1 MVATVTSLTS
11 AAVTTRYFERD
22 GYYAKSDPEHRKAS
36 RWHGQGAAALG
47 LGRHVAP
54 SRFEAILAGEVPR
67 TDVTLGRI
75 RDGKREHRPG
85 LDVTLQ
91 APKSVS
97 LAALVAGDARIVR
110 AHDEAVRAT
119 LDFVEGHL
127 LNTRQWDRE
136 GRRHVR
142 VSAPSMV
149 AATFRHKANR
159 NLEPHLHT
167 HAVIANMTQKRDGTW
182 ASLDTGALGRSE
194 RLIGAHY
201 RNELAA
207 RLLRLGYALRPSMV
221 GRIPGFEIEGYG
233 RRLLEENSSRRQEI
247 VAWVREHGLANTAA
261 NRQRAALATRKAKDE
276 PHHRELEAG
285 WRARAKEMGLERNP
299 PRPEAGRRRAEAEAG
314 RQPTMLEI
322 VSCSAEHL
330 AERASVFR
338 EADLCTLALAH
349 SPGLHTHADY
359 RTALDGM
366 KRDGHLVDAVRGGL
380 GPCLVASRALR
391 AEREIVERMRT
402 ARETGRPLADA
413 GRVERAIAT
422 GTLTEGQREAVRAI
436 LLGEGRIA
444 GVQGYAGTGKTAM
457 LSAVRELADDRRV
470 IALAPSAAAVR
481 SLRREAGLP
490 ARTLQGFLSRHRDV
504 ADGTVSAEGLARLRA
519 LHSGSVLVLD
529 EASMAGTVQTRTLM
543 RIADALDVGR
553 LVLVGDT
560 RQLRAIEA
568 GQPFRQLQEAGM
580 PTAVMDDV
588 LRQRTPHL
596 REAVA
601 HVIGGRP
608 REALGRLGDDVHE
621 VGAGELG
628 RTAARLWL
636 DLDPSARASTA
647 ILAPTHEIRAEVA
660 ATVREGLA
668 SEGVL
673 RGKEIE
679 IRRLVSRGLTRPQT
693 GDIRNWDEGD
703 AAVFHHDLW
712 GGKAKA
718 GDVFTVNAVDEERAE
733 LVHDDGRVLKVK
745 PGGKRLRYQLELHET
760 ATIRL
765 RAGDEI
771 RWTRNDGRRDLVNG
785 GRARVLSVGPKAV
798 RFRTSDGRGLRLSRS
813 DPQLRHLDHAYSS
826 TVHGAQGTTADRVIA
841 VLDSGHGALAD
852 QATFYVE
859 VTRARDEAVILTDS
873 REQLAETLEERT
885 GLRMTA
891 LEAVGER
898 VAEREREIVP
908 DATPEVVPEAVPETA
923 IPDKAPVLSAVR
935 ALDNLRAEARATG
948 GSILDAPGFGDM
960 AERLEREQKRP
971 GLPETERTALD
982 EWKEEIGRETA
993 LRGAATRWPERA
1005 LAAAK
1010 AVETAESPPG
1020 PEDAVT
1026 MAAGALVAEGRS
1038 MLASPEH
1045 APHLD
1050 HQEGLRKRAES
1061 GLDSLEAALAD
1072 SDAERTLAEWQALEA
1087 QAIAEGANPFQAAES
1102 EELLARIETLAGDG
1116 RVPASRREGLD
1127 RILADHAGHVR
1138 DRELGAIEGAWRD
1151 LRSRAA
1157 EEGRSVAVR
1166 PGAGALLKRIGDFA
1180 ERHPGPLPEP
1190 LAGFASEC
1198 AARMREL
1205 GERLDTAG
1213 VGIAQAVQE
1222 RDGALAGIERDW
1234 RSRHAK
1240 AATQHREIAFLPGT
1254 EALLW
1259 RTREFE
1265 ERHPGV
1271 LPKATA
1277 DLARDCE
1284 SVQHRWKRFGHAV
1297 KELADCAE
1305 TSEPP
1310 GEATCKAMAEAEE
1323 ILADDRLSR
1332 RVLNTGHLL
1341 TVKDLLADLNERRA
1355 AEDRIQDLRKDLGK
1369 IEAEADRQGC
1379 HPFHVAGH
1387 RRLMERLAGLGR
1399 DLPPDL
1405 ASMVEELPGLEARD
1419 RGIRHRVREVTGFE
1433 ARRRRIIERA
1443 ARWRPESALSKSL
1456 AGSYGRWTRSA
1467 PKVIERGETLARDP
1481 LVSPDDRKALEKA
1494 LARMKAAPDADG
1506 LDALRLWRWERILDA
1521 AEREGCHRYFVKGYG
1536 DWVRGLGRRAIVAP
1550 GGNAFAIRERA
1561 VRDEMRGREAW
1572 VKGIDEDLAKA
1583 VAEREEGGERFV
1595 SEMHPYARWQDDATQ
1610 HVGRLNRVIDDRE
1623 RYGPHLDRVP
1633 GMERRMR
1640 ETAARIT
1647 ETVRRDAPVRKEVEA
1662 AYTVQMERER
1672 EILQREQELERSQ
1685 SPSRYMGAEIDIGP

>member
-36 RWHGQGAAALG
+36 RWHGEGAAALG

-54 SRFEAILAGEVPR
+54 SRFEAILAGEVPG
-67 TDVTLGRI
+67 TEITLGRI

-97 LAALVAGDARIVR
+97 LAALVAGDGRIVR

-119 LDFVEGHL
+119 LDFVEGNL
-127 LNTRQWDRE
+127 LVVRQWDRE
-136 GRRHVR
+136 RKRHVR
-142 VSAPSMV
+142 VPAPSMV

-167 HAVIANMTQKRDGTW
+167 HAVIANMTRKPDGSW

-221 GRIPGFEIEGYG
+221 GQVPGFEIEGYG
-233 RRLLEENSSRRQEI
+233 RKLLEENSSRRQEI
-247 VAWVREHGLANTAA
+247 VAWVRSHGLANTAA
-261 NRQRAALATRKAKDE
+261 NRQRAALATRKTKDE

-285 WRARAKEMGLERNP
+285 WRARAAEMGLDRNP
-299 PRPEAGRRRAEAEAG
+299 PRPEAGRRRAAKEAG
-314 RQPTMLEI
+314 RHPTMLEI
-322 VSCSAEHL
+322 VNRSAEHL

-359 RTALDGM
+359 RAALDGM

-380 GPCLVASRALR
+380 GPCLVTSRALR
-391 AEREIVERMRT
+391 AEREIVDRMRV
-402 ARETGRPLADA
+402 AREARAPLADA
-413 GRVERAIAT
+413 GSVEAALERS
-422 GTLTEGQREAVRAI
+422 GMTEGQRDAVRAI

-457 LSAVRELADDRRV
+457 LSAVRELAGDRRV

-481 SLRREAGLP
+481 ALRREAGLP

-529 EASMAGTVQTRTLM
+529 EASMAGTVQTRSLM

-621 VGAGELG
+621 VGAAELG

-636 DLDPSARASTA
+636 DLDPPARASTA
-647 ILAPTHEIRAEVA
+647 ILAPTHGIRAEVA

-693 GDIRNWDEGD
+693 GDVRNWDEGD

-718 GDVFTVNAVDEERAE
+718 GEVFTVDAVDGERAE
-733 LVHDDGRVLKVK
+733 LVHEDGRVLKVK
-745 PGGKRLRYQLELHET
+745 PGGKLLRYQLELHET

-771 RWTRNDGRRDLVNG
+771 RWTRNDNRRDLVNG
-785 GRARVLSVGPKAV
+785 GRARVLSVGANAV
-798 RFRTSDGRGLRLSRS
+798 RFRTADGRGLNLSRD
-813 DPQLRHLDHAYSS
+813 DPQLRHIDHAYSS
-826 TVHGAQGTTADRVIA
+826 TVHGAQGTSTDRVIA

-859 VTRARDEAVILTDS
+859 VTRARDEAVILTDN

-885 GLRMTA
+885 GLRLTA
-891 LEAVGER
+891 LEAVGEK
-898 VAEREREIVP
+898 VAERERE
-908 DATPEVVPEAVPETA
+908 TVPEPAPETA
-923 IPDKAPVLSAVR
+923 LPGKAPVLTTAR
-935 ALDNLRAEARATG
+935 ALDNLQAQARAAG
-948 GSILDAPGFGDM
+948 ASVLDAPGFRAM
-960 AERLEREQKRP
+960 AERLDRERKRPRLPERERK
-971 GLPETERTALD
+971 ALD
-982 EWKEEIGRETA
+982 EWKEEIDRETA
-993 LRGAATRWPERA
+993 RRDVVTRWPERA

-1010 AVETAESPPG
+1010 AVEAADGPPG

-1026 MAAGALVAEGRS
+1026 MVAGALVAEGRS

-1087 QAIAEGANPFQAAES
+1087 QAVAEGANPFQAAES

-1116 RVPASRREGLD
+1116 RVPESRRESLD

-1138 DRELGAIEGAWRD
+1138 DRELGAIGDACRS
-1151 LRSRAA
+1151 LRARA
-1157 EEGRSVAVR
+1157 ERGGVNVAVR
-1166 PGAGALLKRIGDFA
+1166 PGAGAVLKRIGEFA
-1180 ERHPGPLPEP
+1180 ERHPGALPEP
-1190 LAGFASEC
+1190 LAGFAGEC
-1198 AARMREL
+1198 GARMRDL
-1205 GERLDTAG
+1205 GDRLDEAG
-1213 VGIAQAVQE
+1213 AGIRQAVRE
-1222 RDGALAGIERDW
+1222 RDDALAGIERDW
-1234 RSRHAK
+1234 RSRRAK
-1240 AATQHREIAFLPGT
+1240 AATQDRDIAFLPGT

-1259 RTREFE
+1259 RSREFE

-1284 SVQHRWKRFGHAV
+1284 SVQHRWQRFGHAV

-1305 TSEPP
+1305 TPEPP
-1310 GEATCKAMAEAEE
+1310 GEATCRAMAEAEE

-1332 RVLNTGHLL
+1332 RVLDTGHLL

-1369 IEAEADRQGC
+1369 IEAEAERQGC

-1387 RRLMERLAGLGR
+1387 RRFVERLAGFEH

-1405 ASMVEELPGLEARD
+1405 AGMVDELPGLEARD

-1433 ARRRRIIERA
+1433 AKRRRIIERA
-1443 ARWRPESALSKSL
+1443 ARWRPESALSKSM
-1456 AGSYGRWTRSA
+1456 ASSYGRWARSA
-1467 PKVIERGETLARDP
+1467 PKMIERGEALARDP
-1481 LVSPDDRKALEKA
+1481 LVSPDDRKDLEKA
-1494 LARMKAAPDADG
+1494 LPRMKAAPDADG
-1506 LDALRLWRWERILDA
+1506 LDALHLWRWERILDR
-1521 AEREGCHRYFVKGYG
+1521 AEAQGCHRYFVKGYRN
-1536 DWVRGLGRRAIVAP
+1536 WVDDLGQQACVGP
-1550 GGNAFAIRERA
+1550 GKNALAARERLL
-1561 VRDEMRGREAW
+1561 RDEMAVREAS
-1572 VKGIDEDLAKA
+1572 VKRIDEELAKA
-1583 VAEREEGGERFV
+1583 AAEREAGGERFV
-1595 SEMHPYARWQDDATQ
+1595 SEMHPYAGWQREAERN
-1610 HVGRLNRVIDDRE
+1610 VGALDRVLDDRE
-1623 RYGPHLDRVP
+1623 RYGLHLDRVP
-1633 GMERRMR
+1633 GMEKRMR
-1640 ETAARIT
+1640 ETAARVT
-1647 ETVRRDAPVRKEVEA
+1647 ETLRRDAPVRKEVEA
-1662 AYTVQMERER
+1662 TYKEKMEREM
-1672 EILQREQELERSQ
+1672 EILQRELELERSQ
-1685 SPSRYMGAEIDIGP
+1685 SPSPSMSAEIDIGR

>member
-22 GYYAKSDPEHRKAS
+22 GYYAKADPEHRKAS
-36 RWHGQGAAALG
+36 RWHGRGAAALG
-47 LGRHVAP
+47 LGRNVAP
-54 SRFEAILAGEVPR
+54 SRFEAILAGAVPG
-67 TDVTLGRI
+67 TEITLGRI

-119 LDFVEGHL
+119 LDFVEGNL
-127 LNTRQWDRE
+127 LVVRQWDRE
-136 GRRHVR
+136 RNRHVR
-142 VSAPSMV
+142 VPSPSMV

-167 HAVIANMTQKRDGTW
+167 HAVIANMTRRRDGSW

-194 RLIGAHY
+194 KLIGAHY

-221 GRIPGFEIEGYG
+221 GRVPGFEIAGYG

-247 VAWVREHGLANTAA
+247 VAWVQERGLANTAA
-261 NRQRAALATRKAKDE
+261 NRQRAALATRKTKDE

-285 WRARAKEMGLERNP
+285 WRARAKEMGLDRNP
-299 PRPEAGRRRAEAEAG
+299 PRPEAGRRRAAKEAG

-322 VSCSAEHL
+322 VNRSAEHL

-338 EADLCTLALAH
+338 EADLCTLALAR

-359 RTALDGM
+359 RAALDGM
-366 KRDGHLVDAVRGGL
+366 KRDGHLVDAIRGGL
-380 GPCLVASRALR
+380 GPCLVTRRALR
-391 AEREIVERMRT
+391 AEREVVERMRA
-402 ARETGRPLADA
+402 ARETGGPLADA

-422 GTLTEGQREAVRAI
+422 GTLTEGQREAVRTI

-457 LSAVRELADDRRV
+457 LRAVRELAGNRRV

-490 ARTLQGFLSRHRDV
+490 ARTLQGFLSRYRDV
-504 ADGTVSAEGLARLRA
+504 ADGTVSEQGLARLKE

-529 EASMAGTVQTRTLM
+529 EASMAGTVQMRSLM

-636 DLDPSARASTA
+636 DLDPSARAATA
-647 ILAPTHEIRAEVA
+647 ILAPTHEIRAEIA

-679 IRRLVSRGLTRPQT
+679 VRRLVSRGLTRPQT
-693 GDIRNWDEGD
+693 GDVRNWEEGD

-718 GDVFTVNAVDEERAE
+718 GEVFTVDAVDEERAK
-733 LVHDDGRVLKVK
+733 LVHDDGRTLKVK
-745 PGGKRLRYQLELHET
+745 PGGKLLRYQLELHET
-760 ATIRL
+760 TTIRL

-771 RWTRNDGRRDLVNG
+771 CWTRNDKVHDLVNG
-785 GRARVLSVGPKAV
+785 ERARVLSVDANAA
-798 RFRTSDGRGLRLSRS
+798 RFRTADGRGLKLSRD
-813 DPQLRHLDHAYSS
+813 DPQIRHLDHAYSA

-859 VTRARDEAVILTDS
+859 VTRARDEAVILTDN

-898 VAEREREIVP
+898 VAERET
-908 DATPEVVPEAVPETA
+908 APEPAPKIQ
-923 IPDKAPVLSAVR
+923 IPDKAPVLPIAR
-935 ALDNLRAEARATG
+935 ALESLRAETRASD
-948 GSILDAPGFGDM
+948 GSILDAPGFKDL
-960 AERLEREQKRP
+960 AERLDRERRLA
-971 GLPETERTALD
+971 GLPKDERKALD
-982 EWKEEIGRETA
+982 GWRTEIDRETA
-993 LRGAATRWPERA
+993 RR
-1005 LAAAK
+1005 
-1010 AVETAESPPG
+1010 
-1020 PEDAVT
+1020 DAVT
-1026 MAAGALVAEGRS
+1026 RYPERCRETVKALLAPEPERGPDDAVRKVADGLVAEGRAV
-1038 MLASPEH
+1038 LADPAA

-1050 HQEGLRKRAES
+1050 SHEGMRES
-1061 GLDSLEAALAD
+1061 FKAGLAAVDGAVAD
-1072 SDAERTLAEWQALEA
+1072 SDAESALAEWEAIEA
-1087 QAIAEGANPFQAAES
+1087 QAALDGTDPFRS
-1102 EELLARIETLAGDG
+1102 EEGEELIGRIEALAGDG
-1116 RVPASRREGLD
+1116 RVPESRREALG
-1127 RILADHAGHVR
+1127 RILEARDRVR
-1138 DRELGAIEGAWRD
+1138 DLDALEGACRG
-1151 LRSRAA
+1151 LRSRA
-1157 EEGRSVAVR
+1157 ERGGGNVAVR
-1166 PGAGALLKRIGDFA
+1166 PGAGALLERIGAFA
-1180 ERHPGPLPEP
+1180 DRHPGPLPET
-1190 LAGFASEC
+1190 LAGFAGEC
-1198 AARMREL
+1198 GARMRDL
-1205 GERLDTAG
+1205 GDRLDTVGAG
-1213 VGIAQAVQE
+1213 IMRAAQE
-1222 RDGALAGIERDW
+1222 RDEALAGIEKEWKSRRAKVAHQDRD
-1234 RSRHAK
+1234 
-1240 AATQHREIAFLPGT
+1240 IAFLPGT

-1284 SVQHRWKRFGHAV
+1284 SVQDRWKRFGHAV
-1297 KELADCAE
+1297 KEIADCAE

-1310 GEATCKAMAEAEE
+1310 GPATCRAMAFAEE
-1323 ILADDRLSR
+1323 ILADDRLSAR
-1332 RVLNTGHLL
+1332 ILRTGHLL
-1341 TVKDLLADLNERRA
+1341 TVKDLLADLNGRRA
-1355 AEDRIQDLRKDLGK
+1355 AEDRILDLRKDLEN
-1369 IEAEADRQGC
+1369 IEAEAERQGC

-1387 RRLMERLAGLGR
+1387 RRFVERLAGFQH

-1405 ASMVEELPGLEARD
+1405 AGMVEELPGLEARD
-1419 RGIRHRVREVTGFE
+1419 RGIRHRVKEVTDFE

-1443 ARWRPESALSKSL
+1443 AWLRPEAPLGRSMAS
-1456 AGSYGRWTRSA
+1456 SYGRWKMSA

-1481 LVSPDDRKALEKA
+1481 LVSPEDRKALERA

-1506 LDALRLWRWERILDA
+1506 LDAQRVRTWERILDK
-1521 AEREGCHRYFVKGYG
+1521 AEEQGCHRYFVKGYHG
-1536 DWVRGLGRRAIVAP
+1536 FVTEL
-1550 GGNAFAIRERA
+1550 ERSP
-1561 VRDEMRGREAW
+1561 VHSL
-1572 VKGIDEDLAKA
+1572 KNTHFGIDERTVWHEMLGRQGRVRHVDKELARLVERRKA
-1583 VAEREEGGERFV
+1583 GGEKFV
-1595 SEMHPYARWQDDATQ
+1595 SEIQPYARWR
-1610 HVGRLNRVIDDRE
+1610 HEVERRVEDTRE
-1623 RYGPHLDRVP
+1623 VLADPETYGPHIARVP
-1633 GMERRMR
+1633 GLEKRLR
-1640 ETAARIT
+1640 EVSAAVS
-1647 ETVRRDAPVRKEVEA
+1647 ETVARDAPVRKEVEA
-1662 AYTVQMERER
+1662 AHAIQMERER
-1672 EILQREQELERSQ
+1672 EIRQRERDLERSR
-1685 SPSRYMGAEIDIGP
+1685 SPSRSMGAEIDYGR

>member
-36 RWHGQGAAALG
+36 RWHGDGAAALG

-54 SRFEAILAGEVPR
+54 SRFEAVLAGNVPG
-67 TDVTLGRI
+67 TEISLGRI

-97 LAALVAGDARIVR
+97 LAALVAGDGRIVR

-119 LDFVEGHL
+119 LDFVEGNL
-127 LNTRQWDRE
+127 LVVRQWDRE
-136 GRRHVR
+136 RKRHVR
-142 VSAPSMV
+142 VPAPSMV

-167 HAVIANMTQKRDGTW
+167 HAVIANMTQKPDGSW

-221 GRIPGFEIEGYG
+221 GRVPGFEIDGYG

-247 VAWVREHGLANTAA
+247 VAWVRERSLANTAA
-261 NRQRAALATRKAKDE
+261 NRQRAALATRKTKDE

-285 WRARAKEMGLERNP
+285 WRARAAEMGLDRNP
-299 PRPEAGRRRAEAEAG
+299 PRPEAGRRRAAKEAG
-314 RQPTMLEI
+314 RHPTMLEI
-322 VSCSAEHL
+322 VSRSAEHL

-349 SPGLHTHADY
+349 SPGLHTHAGY

-380 GPCLVASRALR
+380 GPCLVTSRALR
-391 AEREIVERMRT
+391 AEREIVERMRA
-402 ARETGRPLADA
+402 ARETGRPLADSR
-413 GRVERAIAT
+413 RVEAALGR
-422 GTLTEGQREAVRAI
+422 GPLTQGQREAVRAI

-457 LSAVRELADDRRV
+457 LSAVRELAGDRRV
-470 IALAPSAAAVR
+470 IALAPSAASVR
-481 SLRREAGLP
+481 ALRREAGLP

-529 EASMAGTVQTRTLM
+529 EASMAGTVQMRSLM

-560 RQLRAIEA
+560 RQLRSIEA

-608 REALGRLGDDVHE
+608 REALGELGDDVHE
-621 VGAGELG
+621 VGAAELG

-647 ILAPTHEIRAEVA
+647 ILAPTHGIRAEIA

-668 SEGVL
+668 EEGVL
-673 RGKEIE
+673 KGQEIE

-693 GDIRNWDEGD
+693 GDVRNWDEGD

-718 GDVFTVNAVDEERAE
+718 GEVFTVDAVDGERAA

-745 PGGKRLRYQLELHET
+745 PGGKLLRYQLELHET

-765 RAGDEI
+765 QAGDEI
-771 RWTRNDGRRDLVNG
+771 RWTRNDNRRDLVNG
-785 GRARVLSVGPKAV
+785 ERARVLSVGPKAV
-798 RFRTSDGRGLRLSRS
+798 RFRTADGRGLRLSRD
-813 DPQLRHLDHAYSS
+813 DPQLRHLDHAYSA
-826 TVHGAQGTTADRVIA
+826 TVHGAQGTSTDRVIA
-841 VLDSGHGALAD
+841 VLDSGHGALSD

-859 VTRARDEAVILTDS
+859 VTRARDEAVILTDN

-898 VAEREREIVP
+898 VKEREREAIPVP
-908 DATPEVVPEAVPETA
+908 APETA
-923 IPDKAPVLSAVR
+923 FPDKAPLLTV
-935 ALDNLRAEARATG
+935 
-948 GSILDAPGFGDM
+948 
-960 AERLEREQKRP
+960 
-971 GLPETERTALD
+971 
-982 EWKEEIGRETA
+982 
-993 LRGAATRWPERA
+993 
-1005 LAAAK
+1005 AK
-1010 AVETAESPPG
+1010 ALPG
-1020 PEDAVT
+1020 PEPQPVPEDAVRK
-1026 MAAGALVAEGRS
+1026 AADGPKDHANQARPADDPATPGGPSGPDEAAPKPAGDLADAEKA
-1038 MLASPEH
+1038 MPASPEH
-1045 APHLD
+1045 TQRSGRPGDLG
-1050 HQEGLRKRAES
+1050 ERAVA
-1061 GLDSLEAALAD
+1061 GHAAFETSPAA
-1072 SDAERTLAEWQALEA
+1072 SDAER
-1087 QAIAEGANPFQAAES
+1087 
-1102 EELLARIETLAGDG
+1102 AGDA
-1116 RVPASRREGLD
+1116 RDPE
-1127 RILADHAGHVR
+1127 LAA
-1138 DRELGAIEGAWRD
+1138 
-1151 LRSRAA
+1151 
-1157 EEGRSVAVR
+1157 
-1166 PGAGALLKRIGDFA
+1166 
-1180 ERHPGPLPEP
+1180 
-1190 LAGFASEC
+1190 
-1198 AARMREL
+1198 
-1205 GERLDTAG
+1205 
-1213 VGIAQAVQE
+1213 
-1222 RDGALAGIERDW
+1222 IERDW
-1234 RSRHAK
+1234 RSRRAK
-1240 AATQHREIAFLPGT
+1240 AATQGRDIAFLPGT

-1259 RTREFE
+1259 RTRAFE

-1277 DLARDCE
+1277 DFARDCE
-1284 SVQHRWKRFGHAV
+1284 SVQHRWKRFGHAL
-1297 KELADCAE
+1297 KEMEDCAE

-1310 GEATCKAMAEAEE
+1310 DETTCRAMAEAEG
-1323 ILADDRLSR
+1323 ILADDRLSA
-1332 RVLNTGHLL
+1332 RVLATGHLL
-1341 TVKDLLADLNERRA
+1341 PVKDLLADLKERRA
-1355 AEDRIQDLRKDLGK
+1355 AEDRILDLRKDLGR
-1369 IEAEADRQGC
+1369 IEAEAERQGC
-1379 HPFHVAGH
+1379 HPFHVSGH
-1387 RRLMERLAGLGR
+1387 RRFVERLTGFGD

-1405 ASMVEELPGLEARD
+1405 AAMVEELPGLEARD
-1419 RGIRHRVREVTGFE
+1419 RGIRHRVREVTDFE
-1433 ARRRRIIERA
+1433 ARHRRIVERA
-1443 ARWRPESALSKSL
+1443 AWWRPESPLGTSL
-1456 AGSYGRWTRSA
+1456 ATSYGRWKLSA
-1467 PKVIERGETLARDP
+1467 PKVIERGETLAKDP
-1481 LVSPDDRKALEKA
+1481 LVSPDDRKALERA
-1494 LARMKAAPDADG
+1494 TARIRDT
-1506 LDALRLWRWERILDA
+1506 LDACGLEARHVRTFEEILDR
-1521 AEREGCHRYFVKGYG
+1521 AEAQGCHRYFVKGYRN
-1536 DWVRGLGRRAIVAP
+1536 WVDDLGQQACVGP
-1550 GGNAFAIRERA
+1550 GSNALAARERLL
-1561 VRDEMRGREAW
+1561 RDDMRVAQACVEGLE
-1572 VKGIDEDLAKA
+1572 DDLAKA
-1583 VAEREEGGERFV
+1583 VREREEGGERFV
-1595 SEMHPYARWQDDATQ
+1595 SEMHPYADWQREATR
-1610 HVGRLNRVIDDRE
+1610 HVGFFRHVLGDRD
-1623 RYGPHLDRVP
+1623 RYGLHLDRVP
-1633 GMERRMR
+1633 GLERRLR
-1640 ETAARIT
+1640 EMAATIT
-1647 ETVRRDAPVRKEVEA
+1647 ETVKRDAPVRKEVEA
-1662 AYTVQMERER
+1662 AYKVQMERER
-1672 EILQREQELERSQ
+1672 EIRQRERELERSR
-1685 SPSRYMGAEIDIGP
+1685 SPSRYMGAEIDYGR

>member
-22 GYYAKSDPEHRKAS
+22 GYYAKADPEHRKAS
-36 RWHGQGAAALG
+36 RWHGEGAAALG

-54 SRFEAILAGEVPR
+54 SRFEAVLAGAVPG
-67 TDVTLGRI
+67 TDITLGRI

-97 LAALVAGDARIVR
+97 LAALVSGDGRIVR

-119 LDFVEGHL
+119 LDFVEGNL
-127 LNTRQWDRE
+127 LVVRQWDRE
-136 GRRHVR
+136 RKRHVR
-142 VSAPSMV
+142 VPAPSMV

-167 HAVIANMTQKRDGTW
+167 HAVIANMTRKPDGRW

-221 GRIPGFEIEGYG
+221 GQVPGFEIEGYG
-233 RRLLEENSSRRQEI
+233 RKLLEENSSRRQEI
-247 VAWVREHGLANTAA
+247 VAWVRSHGLANTAA
-261 NRQRAALATRKAKDE
+261 NRQRAALATRKTKDE

-285 WRARAKEMGLERNP
+285 WRARAAEMGLDRNP
-299 PRPEAGRRRAEAEAG
+299 PRPEAGRRRAAKEAG
-314 RQPTMLEI
+314 RHPTMLEI
-322 VSCSAEHL
+322 VSRSAEHL

-349 SPGLHTHADY
+349 SPGLHTLADY
-359 RTALDGM
+359 RAALDGM

-380 GPCLVASRALR
+380 GPCLVTSRALR
-391 AEREIVERMRT
+391 AEREIVGRMRA
-402 ARETGRPLADA
+402 AREAGGPLADS
-413 GRVERAIAT
+413 GRVEAT
-422 GTLTEGQREAVRAI
+422 LGRGPLTEGQRDAVRAI

-457 LSAVRELADDRRV
+457 LSAVRELAGDRRV
-470 IALAPSAAAVR
+470 IALAPSAASVR
-481 SLRREAGLP
+481 ELRREAGLP

-504 ADGTVSAEGLARLRA
+504 ADGTVSDEGLARLRA

-529 EASMAGTVQTRTLM
+529 EASMAGTVQMRSLM

-621 VGAGELG
+621 VGAAELG

-636 DLDPSARASTA
+636 DLDPKARASTA
-647 ILAPTHEIRAEVA
+647 ILAPTHGIRAEVA

-668 SEGVL
+668 KEGVL
-673 RGKEIE
+673 EGREIE

-693 GDIRNWDEGD
+693 GDVRNWDEGD

-718 GDVFTVNAVDEERAE
+718 GEVFTVDAVDGERAK
-733 LVHDDGRVLKVK
+733 LVHEDGRVLKVK
-745 PGGKRLRYQLELHET
+745 PGGKLLRYQLELHET

-771 RWTRNDGRRDLVNG
+771 RWTRNDNRRDLVNG
-785 GRARVLSVGPKAV
+785 GRARVLSVGANAV
-798 RFRTSDGRGLRLSRS
+798 RFRTADGRGLKLSRD
-813 DPQLRHLDHAYSS
+813 DPQLRHIDHAYSS
-826 TVHGAQGTTADRVIA
+826 TVHGAQGTSTDRVIA

-859 VTRARDEAVILTDS
+859 VTRARDEAVILTDN
-873 REQLAETLEERT
+873 RKQLAETLEERT

-898 VAEREREIVP
+898 VAERERETVP
-908 DATPEVVPEAVPETA
+908 RAVPETA
-923 IPDKAPVLSAVR
+923 LPEKAPVLTTAR
-935 ALDNLRAEARATG
+935 ALDNLQAQARVAG
-948 GSILDAPGFGDM
+948 ASVLDAPGFRAM
-960 AERLEREQKRP
+960 AERLDRERKRP
-971 GLPETERTALD
+971 GLPERERKALD
-982 EWKEEIGRETA
+982 EWKEEIDRETA
-993 LRGAATRWPERA
+993 RRDAVTHWPERA

-1010 AVETAESPPG
+1010 AVEAADGPPG

-1050 HQEGLRKRAES
+1050 RHEGLRKRAES

-1072 SDAERTLAEWQALEA
+1072 SDADRTLAEWQALEA
-1087 QAIAEGANPFQAAES
+1087 QADAEGANPFNSAES
-1102 EELLARIETLAGDG
+1102 EELLGRIETLAGDG
-1116 RVPASRREGLD
+1116 RVPASRRESLD

-1138 DRELGAIEGAWRD
+1138 DRELGAIEDACRS
-1151 LRSRAA
+1151 LRARA
-1157 EEGRSVAVR
+1157 ERGGVNVAVQPR
-1166 PGAGALLKRIGDFA
+1166 AGAVLKRIGDFA
-1180 ERHPGPLPEP
+1180 ERHPGALPEP

-1198 AARMREL
+1198 GARLREL
-1205 GERLDTAG
+1205 GDRLDEAG
-1213 VGIAQAVQE
+1213 AGIRLAVRE
-1222 RDGALAGIERDW
+1222 RDEAMAGIERDW
-1234 RSRHAK
+1234 RSRRAK
-1240 AATQHREIAFLPGT
+1240 AAMQHHDIAFLPGT

-1284 SVQHRWKRFGHAV
+1284 SVQHRWKRFEQVTG
-1297 KELADCAE
+1297 ELADFAKTPE
-1305 TSEPP
+1305 SP
-1310 GEATCKAMAEAEE
+1310 GEDTCKAMAEAEGL
-1323 ILADDRLSR
+1323 LADGRLAAR
-1332 RVLNTGHLL
+1332 AL
-1341 TVKDLLADLNERRA
+1341 DLGALAPMQFALADLNERRA
-1355 AEDRIQDLRKDLGK
+1355 YEDRFRDVRKERDE
-1369 IEAEADRQGC
+1369 IEAEAEWQGC
-1379 HPFHVAGH
+1379 HPFHVEGH
-1387 RRLMERLAGLGR
+1387 RRLVERLAGLGR

-1443 ARWRPESALSKSL
+1443 ARWRPESPLGTSL
-1456 AGSYGRWTRSA
+1456 ATSYGRWKLSA
-1467 PKVIERGETLARDP
+1467 PKVIERGETLAKDP
-1481 LVSPDDRKALEKA
+1481 LISPDDRKALERA
-1494 LARMKAAPDADG
+1494 TARIRDTLDG
-1506 LDALRLWRWERILDA
+1506 CGLEARHLRTWERILDR
-1521 AEREGCHRYFVKGYG
+1521 AEEQGCHRYFVKGYRS
-1536 DWVRGLGRRAIVAP
+1536 WVSDLGQQACVGP
-1550 GGNAFAIRERA
+1550 GSNALAARERLLRDDMRVAQACVEGLEDDLEKA
-1561 VRDEMRGREAW
+1561 VR
-1572 VKGIDEDLAKA
+1572 
-1583 VAEREEGGERFV
+1583 EREEGGERFV
-1595 SEMHPYARWQDDATQ
+1595 SEMHPYVGWKREATRNVGFFR
-1610 HVGRLNRVIDDRE
+1610 HVVGDRD

-1640 ETAARIT
+1640 EAAATIT
-1647 ETVRRDAPVRKEVEA
+1647 ETVTRDAPVRKEVET
-1662 AYTVQMERER
+1662 AYKERMERER
-1672 EILQREQELERSQ
+1672 EIRQRERELEKSR
-1685 SPSRYMGAEIDIGP
+1685 SPSRYMGAEIDYGR

>member
-22 GYYAKSDPEHRKAS
+22 GYYAKADPEHRKAS
-36 RWHGQGAAALG
+36 RWHGEGAATLG

-54 SRFEAILAGEVPR
+54 SRFEAILAGEVPG
-67 TDVTLGRI
+67 TEITLGRI

-119 LDFVEGHL
+119 LDFVEGNL
-127 LNTRQWDRE
+127 LVVRQWDRE
-136 GRRHVR
+136 RKRHVR
-142 VSAPSMV
+142 VPAPSMV

-167 HAVIANMTQKRDGTW
+167 HAVIANMTRKPDGSW

-207 RLLRLGYALRPSMV
+207 RLLRLGYELRPSMV

-233 RRLLEENSSRRQEI
+233 RKLLEENSSRRQEI
-247 VAWVREHGLANTAA
+247 VAWVRSHGLANTAA
-261 NRQRAALATRKAKDE
+261 NRQRAALATRKVKDE

-285 WRARAKEMGLERNP
+285 WRARAAEMGLDRNP
-299 PRPEAGRRRAEAEAG
+299 PRPEAGRRRAAEQEG
-314 RQPTMLEI
+314 RHPTMLEI
-322 VSCSAEHL
+322 VSRSAEHL

-349 SPGLHTHADY
+349 SPGLHTLADY
-359 RTALDGM
+359 RSALDGM
-366 KRDGHLVDAVRGGL
+366 KRDGHLLDAVRGGL
-380 GPCLVASRALR
+380 GPCLVTSRALR
-391 AEREIVERMRT
+391 AEREIVERMRA
-402 ARETGRPLADA
+402 AREAGGPLADA
-413 GRVERAIAT
+413 GRVERAVAT

-457 LSAVRELADDRRV
+457 LSAVRELAGDRRV
-470 IALAPSAAAVR
+470 IALAPSAASVR
-481 SLRREAGLP
+481 ALRREAGIP

-529 EASMAGTVQTRTLM
+529 EASMAGTVQMRALM

-560 RQLRAIEA
+560 RQLRSIEA

-608 REALGRLGDDVHE
+608 REALGELGDDVHE
-621 VGAGELG
+621 VGAAELG

-647 ILAPTHEIRAEVA
+647 ILAPTHGIRAEIA

-673 RGKEIE
+673 KGREIE

-693 GDIRNWDEGD
+693 GDVRNWDEGD

-712 GGKAKA
+712 GGKARA
-718 GDVFTVNAVDEERAE
+718 GEVFTVNAVDEERAE
-733 LVHDDGRVLKVK
+733 LVHDDGRVLNVK

-771 RWTRNDGRRDLVNG
+771 RWTRNDNRRDLVNG
-785 GRARVLSVGPKAV
+785 GRARVLSVGANAV
-798 RFRTSDGRGLRLSRS
+798 RFRTADGRGLRLSRD
-813 DPQLRHLDHAYSS
+813 DPQLRHLDHAYSA
-826 TVHGAQGTTADRVIA
+826 TVHGAQGTSTDRVIA

-859 VTRARDEAVILTDS
+859 VTRARDEAVILTDN

-898 VAEREREIVP
+898 VAERERE
-908 DATPEVVPEAVPETA
+908 TVPESVPETA
-923 IPDKAPVLSAVR
+923 LPEKAPVLTTAR
-935 ALDNLRAEARATG
+935 ALDNLRAQAQAAGT
-948 GSILDAPGFGDM
+948 SVLDAPGFKDM
-960 AERLEREQKRP
+960 AERLDRDRKRT
-971 GLPETERTALD
+971 GLPESERKALD

-993 LRGAATRWPERA
+993 RRDAVTRLPERS

-1010 AVETAESPPG
+1010 AVAATDGPPG

-1050 HQEGLRKRAES
+1050 RHEGLRKRAES
-1061 GLDSLEAALAD
+1061 GLASLEAALAD
-1072 SDAERTLAEWQALEA
+1072 SDAERALAEWQELEA
-1087 QAIAEGANPFQAAES
+1087 QAVAEGTSPFLAEES

-1138 DRELGAIEGAWRD
+1138 DRELGAIGDACRS
-1151 LRSRAA
+1151 LRARA
-1157 EEGRSVAVR
+1157 ERGGVNVAVR
-1166 PGAGALLKRIGDFA
+1166 PGAGAVLKRIGDFA

-1205 GERLDTAG
+1205 GDRLDEAG
-1213 VGIAQAVQE
+1213 AGIVQAVQE
-1222 RDGALAGIERDW
+1222 RDEAMAGIERDW
-1234 RSRHAK
+1234 RSRRAK
-1240 AATQHREIAFLPGT
+1240 AATQDRDIAFLPGT

-1284 SVQHRWKRFGHAV
+1284 GVQHRWERFGHAV

-1305 TSEPP
+1305 TSQPP
-1310 GEATCKAMAEAEE
+1310 GEATYKAMAEAEG
-1323 ILADDRLSR
+1323 ILADDRLSAR
-1332 RVLNTGHLL
+1332 LLDTGRLL
-1341 TVKDLLADLNERRA
+1341 PVKDVLAELNERRA

-1369 IEAEADRQGC
+1369 IEADAERQGC
-1379 HPFHVAGH
+1379 HPFHVAGYG
-1387 RRLMERLAGLGR
+1387 RFVERLAGSP
-1399 DLPPDL
+1399 DALPPDL

-1419 RGIRHRVREVTGFE
+1419 RGIRHRVKEVTGFE

-1443 ARWRPESALSKSL
+1443 AWLRPEAPLGRSMAS
-1456 AGSYGRWTRSA
+1456 SYGRWTRSA
-1467 PKVIERGETLARDP
+1467 PKVIERGETLAKDP
-1481 LVSPDDRKALEKA
+1481 LVSPDDRKALERA

-1506 LDALRLWRWERILDA
+1506 LDAQRVRTWEWILDR
-1521 AEREGCHRYFVKGYG
+1521 AEEQGCHRYFVKGYTG
-1536 DWVRGLGRRAIVAP
+1536 FVTELERSPVHSLK
-1550 GGNAFAIRERA
+1550 NAHF
-1561 VRDEMRGREAW
+1561 
-1572 VKGIDEDLAKA
+1572 GIDERTVWHRMLGRAGRVRHIDNELARA
-1583 VAEREEGGERFV
+1583 VSQREHGGERFV
-1595 SEMHPYARWQDDATQ
+1595 SEIHPYARWRHEAERW
-1610 HVGRLNRVIDDRE
+1610 VEEARE
-1623 RYGPHLDRVP
+1623 VLADPETYGPHIARVP
-1633 GMERRMR
+1633 GLEKRLR
-1640 ETAARIT
+1640 ETAAAVS
-1647 ETVRRDAPVRKEVEA
+1647 ETVTRDAPVRKEVEA
-1662 AYTVQMERER
+1662 AYKVQMERER
-1672 EILQREQELERSQ
+1672 EIRERELELEKRRC
-1685 SPSRYMGAEIDIGP
+1685 PSRSMSAEIDIGR

>member
-36 RWHGQGAAALG
+36 RWHGEGAAALG

-54 SRFEAILAGEVPR
+54 SRFEAVLAGAVPG
-67 TDVTLGRI
+67 TEITLGRI
-75 RDGKREHRPG
+75 RDGRREHRPG

-97 LAALVAGDARIVR
+97 LAALVAGDGRIVR

-119 LDFVEGHL
+119 LDFVEGNL
-127 LNTRQWDRE
+127 LVVRQWDRE
-136 GRRHVR
+136 RKRHVR
-142 VSAPSMV
+142 VPAPSMV

-167 HAVIANMTQKRDGTW
+167 HAVIANMTRKPDGSW

-221 GRIPGFEIEGYG
+221 GQVPGFEIEGYD

-247 VAWVREHGLANTAA
+247 VAWVRDHGLANTAA
-261 NRQRAALATRKAKDE
+261 NRQWAALATRKTKDE

-285 WRARAKEMGLERNP
+285 WRARAKEMGLDRNP
-299 PRPEAGRRRAEAEAG
+299 PRPEAGRRRAAKEAG
-314 RQPTMLEI
+314 RHPTMLEI
-322 VSCSAEHL
+322 VNRSAEHL

-380 GPCLVASRALR
+380 GPCLVTSRALR
-391 AEREIVERMRT
+391 AEREILERMRA
-402 ARETGRPLADA
+402 ARGTGRPLADA
-413 GRVERAIAT
+413 GRVEAT
-422 GTLTEGQREAVRAI
+422 LGRGPLTEGQRDAVRAI

-457 LSAVRELADDRRV
+457 LSAVRELAGDRRV
-470 IALAPSAAAVR
+470 IAPSAASVR
-481 SLRREAGLP
+481 ALRREAGLP

-504 ADGTVSAEGLARLRA
+504 ADGTASAEGLARLRA

-529 EASMAGTVQTRTLM
+529 EASMAGTVQTRSLM
-543 RIADALDVGR
+543 RIADSLDVGR

-608 REALGRLGDDVHE
+608 REALGELGDDVHE

-647 ILAPTHEIRAEVA
+647 ILAPTHGIRAEIA

-673 RGKEIE
+673 KGREIE

-693 GDIRNWDEGD
+693 GDVRNWDEGD

-718 GDVFTVNAVDEERAE
+718 GEVFTVNAVDGERAK
-733 LVHDDGRVLKVK
+733 LVHDDGRVLNVK

-771 RWTRNDGRRDLVNG
+771 RWTRNDNRRDLVNG
-785 GRARVLSVGPKAV
+785 GRARVLSVGANAV
-798 RFRTSDGRGLRLSRS
+798 RFRTADGRGLRLSRD
-813 DPQLRHLDHAYSS
+813 DPQLRHLDHAYSA
-826 TVHGAQGTTADRVIA
+826 TVHGAQGTSTDRVIA

-859 VTRARDEAVILTDS
+859 VTRARDEAVILTDN

-898 VAEREREIVP
+898 VAERERE
-908 DATPEVVPEAVPETA
+908 TVPESVPETA
-923 IPDKAPVLSAVR
+923 LPEKAPVLTTAR
-935 ALDNLRAEARATG
+935 ALDNLRAQAQAAGT
-948 GSILDAPGFGDM
+948 SVLDAPGFKDM
-960 AERLEREQKRP
+960 AERLDRDRKRT
-971 GLPETERTALD
+971 GLPESERTALD

-993 LRGAATRWPERA
+993 RRDAVTRLPERS
-1005 LAAAK
+1005 LVAAK
-1010 AVETAESPPG
+1010 AVEAADGPPG

-1050 HQEGLRKRAES
+1050 RQEGLRKRAES

-1072 SDAERTLAEWQALEA
+1072 SDAKRALAEWQALEA
-1087 QAIAEGANPFQAAES
+1087 QAVAEGENPFHSAEC
-1102 EELLARIETLAGDG
+1102 EELLGRIETLAGDG
-1116 RVPASRREGLD
+1116 RVPASRRESLD
-1127 RILADHAGHVR
+1127 RILADRAGHVR
-1138 DRELGAIEGAWRD
+1138 DRELGAIGDACRSLRARAERD
-1151 LRSRAA
+1151 
-1157 EEGRSVAVR
+1157 GVNVAVR
-1166 PGAGALLKRIGDFA
+1166 PGAGAVLKRIGDFA
-1180 ERHPGPLPEP
+1180 ERHPGALPEP

-1198 AARMREL
+1198 GARMREL
-1205 GERLDTAG
+1205 GDRLDEAG
-1213 VGIAQAVQE
+1213 AGIRLAVRE
-1222 RDGALAGIERDW
+1222 RDEAMAGIERDW
-1234 RSRHAK
+1234 RSRRAK
-1240 AATQHREIAFLPGT
+1240 AAMQHRDIAFLPRT

-1284 SVQHRWKRFGHAV
+1284 SVQHRWKRFGHAL
-1297 KELADCAE
+1297 KEIADCAE
-1305 TSEPP
+1305 TSQPP
-1310 GEATCKAMAEAEE
+1310 GRPRA
-1323 ILADDRLSR
+1323 RPWPR
-1332 RVLNTGHLL
+1332 RRGSSPT
-1341 TVKDLLADLNERRA
+1341 TACR
-1355 AEDRIQDLRKDLGK
+1355 
-1369 IEAEADRQGC
+1369 
-1379 HPFHVAGH
+1379 
-1387 RRLMERLAGLGR
+1387 
-1399 DLPPDL
+1399 
-1405 ASMVEELPGLEARD
+1405 PGSWT
-1419 RGIRHRVREVTGFE
+1419 RGI
-1433 ARRRRIIERA
+1433 
-1443 ARWRPESALSKSL
+1443 S
-1456 AGSYGRWTRSA
+1456 
-1467 PKVIERGETLARDP
+1467 
-1481 LVSPDDRKALEKA
+1481 
-1494 LARMKAAPDADG
+1494 
-1506 LDALRLWRWERILDA
+1506 
-1521 AEREGCHRYFVKGYG
+1521 
-1536 DWVRGLGRRAIVAP
+1536 
-1550 GGNAFAIRERA
+1550 
-1561 VRDEMRGREAW
+1561 
-1572 VKGIDEDLAKA
+1572 
-1583 VAEREEGGERFV
+1583 
-1595 SEMHPYARWQDDATQ
+1595 
-1610 HVGRLNRVIDDRE
+1610 
-1623 RYGPHLDRVP
+1623 
-1633 GMERRMR
+1633 
-1640 ETAARIT
+1640 
-1647 ETVRRDAPVRKEVEA
+1647 
-1662 AYTVQMERER
+1662 
-1672 EILQREQELERSQ
+1672 
-1685 SPSRYMGAEIDIGP
+1685 

>member
-22 GYYAKSDPEHRKAS
+22 GYYAKADPEHRKAS
-36 RWHGQGAAALG
+36 RWHGHGAAALG

-54 SRFEAILAGEVPR
+54 SRFEAVLAGSVPG
-67 TDVTLGRI
+67 TEITLGRI

-97 LAALVAGDARIVR
+97 LAALVSGDGRIVR

-119 LDFVEGHL
+119 LDFVEGNL
-127 LNTRQWDRE
+127 LVVRQWDRE
-136 GRRHVR
+136 RKRHVR
-142 VSAPSMV
+142 VPAPSMV

-167 HAVIANMTQKRDGTW
+167 HAVIANMTRKPDGRW

-221 GRIPGFEIEGYG
+221 GQVPGFEIEGYG
-233 RRLLEENSSRRQEI
+233 RKLLEENSSRRQEI
-247 VAWVREHGLANTAA
+247 VAWVRDHGLANTAA
-261 NRQRAALATRKAKDE
+261 NRQRAALATRKTKDE

-285 WRARAKEMGLERNP
+285 WRARAAEMGLDRNP

-314 RQPTMLEI
+314 RHPTMLEI
-322 VSCSAEHL
+322 VSRSAEHL

-349 SPGLHTHADY
+349 SPGLHTLADY
-359 RTALDGM
+359 RAALDGM

-380 GPCLVASRALR
+380 GPCLVTSRALR
-391 AEREIVERMRT
+391 AEREIVERMRA
-402 ARETGRPLADA
+402 AREAGGPLADA
-413 GRVERAIAT
+413 GRVEAT
-422 GTLTEGQREAVRAI
+422 LGRGPLTEGQREAVRAI

-457 LSAVRELADDRRV
+457 LSAVRELAGDRRV
-470 IALAPSAAAVR
+470 IALAPSTASVR
-481 SLRREAGLP
+481 ALRREAGLP

-504 ADGTVSAEGLARLRA
+504 AEGTVSDAGLARLRA

-529 EASMAGTVQTRTLM
+529 EASMAGTVQMRSLM

-608 REALGRLGDDVHE
+608 REALGELGDDVHE
-621 VGAGELG
+621 VGAAELG

-636 DLDPSARASTA
+636 DLDPKARASTA
-647 ILAPTHEIRAEVA
+647 ILAPTHGIRAEVA

-668 SEGVL
+668 EEGVL
-673 RGKEIE
+673 KGREIE

-693 GDIRNWDEGD
+693 GDVRNWDEGD

-718 GDVFTVNAVDEERAE
+718 GEVFTVDAVDGERAE

-745 PGGKRLRYQLELHET
+745 PGGKLLRYQLELHET

-771 RWTRNDGRRDLVNG
+771 RWTRNDNRRDLVNG
-785 GRARVLSVGPKAV
+785 GRARVLSVGANAV
-798 RFRTSDGRGLRLSRS
+798 RFRTADGRGLRLSRD
-813 DPQLRHLDHAYSS
+813 DPQLRHIDHAYSS
-826 TVHGAQGTTADRVIA
+826 TVHGAQGTSTDRVIA

-859 VTRARDEAVILTDS
+859 VTRARDEAVILTDN

-885 GLRMTA
+885 GLRLTA

-898 VAEREREIVP
+898 VAERARE
-908 DATPEVVPEAVPETA
+908 TVPESVPETA
-923 IPDKAPVLSAVR
+923 LPGKAPVLATAR
-935 ALDNLRAEARATG
+935 ALDNLQAQARAAG
-948 GSILDAPGFGDM
+948 ASVLDAPGFRAM
-960 AERLEREQKRP
+960 AERLDRERKRP
-971 GLPETERTALD
+971 GLPEGERKALD
-982 EWKEEIGRETA
+982 EWKEEIDRETA
-993 LRGAATRWPERA
+993 RRDAVTRLPERA

-1010 AVETAESPPG
+1010 AVEAADGPPG

-1026 MAAGALVAEGRS
+1026 MAADALVAEGRS

-1050 HQEGLRKRAES
+1050 RHEGLRKRAES

-1087 QAIAEGANPFQAAES
+1087 QADAEGANPFLSAES

-1116 RVPASRREGLD
+1116 RVPASRRE
-1127 RILADHAGHVR
+1127 
-1138 DRELGAIEGAWRD
+1138 E
-1151 LRSRAA
+1151 SRPDP
-1157 EEGRSVAVR
+1157 GGPRGPCPR
-1166 PGAGALLKRIGDFA
+1166 PGARRDRGRMPEPAGPGGKGRRKRRRPARSGRGPEADRRLRRKASRSPFGTACRLHGRMRRPDARTGRPARTCRRRNRAGGAGAGRRPCRNREGMA
-1180 ERHPGPLPEP
+1180 EPPREGGAPGPRHRLP
-1190 LAGFASEC
+1190 AWNGGA
-1198 AARMREL
+1198 
-1205 GERLDTAG
+1205 
-1213 VGIAQAVQE
+1213 
-1222 RDGALAGIERDW
+1222 ALADPRVRG
-1234 RSRHAK
+1234 
-1240 AATQHREIAFLPGT
+1240 AA
-1254 EALLW
+1254 
-1259 RTREFE
+1259 
-1265 ERHPGV
+1265 
-1271 LPKATA
+1271 
-1277 DLARDCE
+1277 
-1284 SVQHRWKRFGHAV
+1284 S
-1297 KELADCAE
+1297 
-1305 TSEPP
+1305 
-1310 GEATCKAMAEAEE
+1310 
-1323 ILADDRLSR
+1323 
-1332 RVLNTGHLL
+1332 
-1341 TVKDLLADLNERRA
+1341 RRA
-1355 AEDRIQDLRKDLGK
+1355 AQGDGRSREGLRRRAAQVGAVRACPQGDRGLRGDAGASRGGHAQGDGRGGGDSRRRPPVGQAPGHGASPAGEGPPRRNEREACGGGPDPRPAQGPRQDRGGGG
-1369 IEAEADRQGC
+1369 A
-1379 HPFHVAGH
+1379 
-1387 RRLMERLAGLGR
+1387 AGLPSVPRGGA
-1399 DLPPDL
+1399 PPL
-1405 ASMVEELPGLEARD
+1405 R
-1419 RGIRHRVREVTGFE
+1419 
-1433 ARRRRIIERA
+1433 RA
-1443 ARWRPESALSKSL
+1443 ARGLRARPSPGPRGHGRGAAR
-1456 AGSYGRWTRSA
+1456 AG
-1467 PKVIERGETLARDP
+1467 GEGPRDP
-1481 LVSPDDRKALEKA
+1481 ASRQGG
-1494 LARMKAAPDADG
+1494 DG
-1506 LDALRLWRWERILDA
+1506 
-1521 AEREGCHRYFVKGYG
+1521 F
-1536 DWVRGLGRRAIVAP
+1536 RGQAQ
-1550 GGNAFAIRERA
+1550 
-1561 VRDEMRGREAW
+1561 
-1572 VKGIDEDLAKA
+1572 ED
-1583 VAEREEGGERFV
+1583 
-1595 SEMHPYARWQDDATQ
+1595 H
-1610 HVGRLNRVIDDRE
+1610 
-1623 RYGPHLDRVP
+1623 
-1633 GMERRMR
+1633 
-1640 ETAARIT
+1640 
-1647 ETVRRDAPVRKEVEA
+1647 
-1662 AYTVQMERER
+1662 
-1672 EILQREQELERSQ
+1672 
-1685 SPSRYMGAEIDIGP
+1685 

>member
-36 RWHGQGAAALG
+36 RWHGEGAAALG
-47 LGRHVAP
+47 LGRNVAP
-54 SRFEAILAGEVPR
+54 SRFEAVLAGAVPG
-67 TDVTLGRI
+67 TEITLGRI
-75 RDGKREHRPG
+75 RDGRREHRPG
-85 LDVTLQ
+85 LDVTMQ

-97 LAALVAGDARIVR
+97 LAALVAGDGRIVR

-119 LDFVEGHL
+119 LEFVEGHL
-127 LNTRQWDRE
+127 LATRQWDRE

-142 VSAPSMV
+142 VPAPSMV

-167 HAVIANMTQKRDGTW
+167 HAVIANMTRKPDGTW

-207 RLLRLGYALRPSMV
+207 RLLRLGYELRPSMV
-221 GRIPGFEIEGYG
+221 GRVPGFEIEGYG

-247 VAWVREHGLANTAA
+247 VAWVRSHGLANTAA

-285 WRARAKEMGLERNP
+285 WRARAKEMGLDRNP
-299 PRPEAGRRRAEAEAG
+299 PRPEAGRRRAAEQEG
-314 RQPTMLEI
+314 RHPTMLEI
-322 VSCSAEHL
+322 VNRSAEHL

-359 RTALDGM
+359 RAALDGM

-380 GPCLVASRALR
+380 GPCLVTSRALR
-391 AEREIVERMRT
+391 AEREIVERMRA
-402 ARETGRPLADA
+402 ARETGRPLADSR
-413 GRVERAIAT
+413 RVEAALGRSP
-422 GTLTEGQREAVRAI
+422 LTEGQREAVRAT
-436 LLGEGRIA
+436 LLGKGRIA

-457 LSAVRELADDRRV
+457 LSAVRELAGDRRV
-470 IALAPSAAAVR
+470 IALAPSAASVR
-481 SLRREAGLP
+481 ALRREAGLP

-529 EASMAGTVQTRTLM
+529 EASMAGTVQTRSLM

-568 GQPFRQLQEAGM
+568 GQPFRQLQEAGL

-608 REALGRLGDDVHE
+608 REALDELGDDVHE
-621 VGAGELG
+621 VGAAELG

-647 ILAPTHEIRAEVA
+647 ILAPTHGIRAEVA

-673 RGKEIE
+673 KGQEIE

-693 GDIRNWDEGD
+693 GDVRNWEEGD

-718 GDVFTVNAVDEERAE
+718 GEVFTVDAVDGERAA
-733 LVHDDGRVLKVK
+733 LVHDDGRILKVK

-771 RWTRNDGRRDLVNG
+771 RWTRNDARRDLVNG
-785 GRARVLSVGPKAV
+785 ERAQVLSVGPKAV
-798 RFRTSDGRGLRLSRS
+798 RFRTADGRGLKLSRD
-813 DPQLRHLDHAYSS
+813 DPQLRQLDHAYSS

-841 VLDSGHGALAD
+841 VLDSGLGALAD

-859 VTRARDEAVILTDS
+859 VTRARDEAVILTDN

-898 VAEREREIVP
+898 VGERERDAAP
-908 DATPEVVPEAVPETA
+908 DVASAPGSRERAPEVAPGIAL
-923 IPDKAPVLSAVR
+923 PDKAPVRTVEKARPAPEAQQPAPDDSAPEP
-935 ALDNLRAEARATG
+935 AGDLANAEKA
-948 GSILDAPGFGDM
+948 M
-960 AERLEREQKRP
+960 
-971 GLPETERTALD
+971 PEP
-982 EWKEEIGRETA
+982 
-993 LRGAATRWPERA
+993 PERA
-1005 LAAAK
+1005 PHPDRLDDLGERAAAGP
-1010 AVETAESPPG
+1010 AAFETTP
-1020 PEDAVT
+1020 
-1026 MAAGALVAEGRS
+1026 AAN
-1038 MLASPEH
+1038 
-1045 APHLD
+1045 
-1050 HQEGLRKRAES
+1050 
-1061 GLDSLEAALAD
+1061 
-1072 SDAERTLAEWQALEA
+1072 DAER
-1087 QAIAEGANPFQAAES
+1087 
-1102 EELLARIETLAGDG
+1102 AG
-1116 RVPASRREGLD
+1116 RA
-1127 RILADHAGHVR
+1127 R
-1138 DRELGAIEGAWRD
+1138 DREIEA
-1151 LRSRAA
+1151 
-1157 EEGRSVAVR
+1157 
-1166 PGAGALLKRIGDFA
+1166 
-1180 ERHPGPLPEP
+1180 
-1190 LAGFASEC
+1190 
-1198 AARMREL
+1198 
-1205 GERLDTAG
+1205 
-1213 VGIAQAVQE
+1213 
-1222 RDGALAGIERDW
+1222 IERDW
-1234 RSRHAK
+1234 RRRRAK
-1240 AATQHREIAFLPGT
+1240 AATQDRDIAFLPGT

-1284 SVQHRWKRFGHAV
+1284 SVQHRWKRFGHAL

-1310 GEATCKAMAEAEE
+1310 GEATCRAMAEAEE

-1332 RVLNTGHLL
+1332 RVLDTGHLL

-1369 IEAEADRQGC
+1369 IEAEAERQGC

-1387 RRLMERLAGLGR
+1387 RRFVERLAGFGH

-1405 ASMVEELPGLEARD
+1405 AGMVDGLPGLEARD

-1433 ARRRRIIERA
+1433 ARRRRIINRA
-1443 ARWRPESALSKSL
+1443 AWLRPESPLGKSM
-1456 AGSYGRWTRSA
+1456 ASGYGRWTRSA
-1467 PKVIERGETLARDP
+1467 PKVIERGEALAKDP
-1481 LVSPDDRKALEKA
+1481 LISPDDRKALEKA

-1506 LDALRLWRWERILDA
+1506 LDAQRVRTWERILDA
-1521 AEREGCHRYFVKGYG
+1521 AEREGCHRYFVKGYHKF
-1536 DWVRGLGRRAIVAP
+1536 VTEL
-1550 GGNAFAIRERA
+1550 ERSP
-1561 VRDEMRGREAW
+1561 VHSL
-1572 VKGIDEDLAKA
+1572 KNTHFGIDERTAWHEMLGRAGRVRHIDNELART
-1583 VAEREEGGERFV
+1583 VSQREQGGEKFV
-1595 SEMHPYARWQDDATQ
+1595 SEIHPYARWRHEAERW
-1610 HVGRLNRVIDDRE
+1610 VEEARE
-1623 RYGPHLDRVP
+1623 VLADPETYGPHIARVP
-1633 GMERRMR
+1633 GLEKRLR
-1640 ETAARIT
+1640 ETAAAVS
-1647 ETVRRDAPVRKEVEA
+1647 ETVTRDAPVRKEVEA
-1662 AYTVQMERER
+1662 AHKVQMERER

-1685 SPSRYMGAEIDIGP
+1685 SPSHSMSAEIDIGR